1 MNSNVAKVM
10 TWPLWIFT
18 WEFWGKN
25 GHFNVASM
33 DRYIIDYTKEND
45 DFSQI

>member
-1 MNSNVAKVM
+1 MNSNIAKVM

-18 WEFWGKN
+18 SEFWERN

-33 DRYIIDYTKEND
+33 DRYGINYTKEND
-45 DFSQI
+45 DSSQI